1 MTDNQKR
8 VFIGTLVGIALVA
21 IAASYLL
28 FLEKPPAPIVQ
39 ECVYPVEYVTEYHY
53 ETVEVEV
60 VKPMGIADQVE
71 DVRGAVVHIL
81 NEGRCQGSGCI
92 VEPVDGIIAT
102 AKHVTSGGRSFVVTL
117 DDGRKYRTTQC
128 AENKNYD
135 ISFLKIDRKHPLP
148 EVENVKL
155 NRLISDP
162 DKPLPCVRFADPCDM
177 RVGDPLFVIGS
188 PFGFENFNSTTL
200 GILSAKQRDL
210 DTDSFYAPMGWTI
223 TFQSDAGVCPGNSG
237 GPVFNVDGGFVGV
250 VVAGYRG
257 AEVNYSV
264 PVSVFDGDIDM
275 VRQWFVIH
283 KYQEPEVHEEDDF
296 LTSLFKIVT
305 FPITAIFGK

>member
-1 MTDNQKR
+1 MNKSDR
-8 VFIGTLVGIALVA
+8 VLLVVLSLTFIALVVITLWFPTTETVTIDRTVTIEA
-21 IAASYLL
+21 N
-28 FLEKPPAPIVQ
+28 EPPTVIH
-39 ECVYPVEYVTEYHY
+39 ETEYVYQVIE
-53 ETVEVEV
+53 
-60 VKPMGIADQVE
+60 KPMGVADQVE

-81 NEGRCQGSGCI
+81 NEGRVQGSGCI
-92 VEPVDGIIAT
+92 ISEDGIIAT
-102 AKHVTSGGRSFVVTL
+102 AKHVVSQGTSYVVTL

-128 AENKNYD
+128 AENKKYD
-135 ISFLKIDRKHPLP
+135 IAFLQIDRKHPLP
-148 EVENVKL
+148 EVENAKL

-162 DKPLPCVRFADPCDM
+162 DKPLPYVHFADPCDM
-177 RVGDPLFVIGS
+177 RVGDPLFVMGS
-188 PFGFENFNSTTL
+188 PFGFDNFNSTTL

-210 DTDSFYAPMGWTI
+210 DKNNPYTPIGWSI

-237 GPVFNVDGGFVGV
+237 GPVFDINGGFVGV

-283 KYQEPEVHEEDDF
+283 KYQEPEPPQDQDM
-296 LTSLFKIVT
+296 LMGLFKIIT
-305 FPITAIFGK
+305 FPIRAIFGK